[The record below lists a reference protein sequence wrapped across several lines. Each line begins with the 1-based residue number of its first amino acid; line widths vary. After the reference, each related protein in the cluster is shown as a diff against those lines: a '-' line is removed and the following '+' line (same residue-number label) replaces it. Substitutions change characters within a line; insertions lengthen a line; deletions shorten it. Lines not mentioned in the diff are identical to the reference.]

1 MKSLKNTLLSGMS
14 DVLSIANFISF
25 SVVLEFPFLSK
36 IIYLKQLRF
45 VIFLLLG
52 LCKDL
57 FEEEYF
63 LQ

>member
-1 MKSLKNTLLSGMS
+1 MKSLKNILSGMS

-25 SVVLEFPFLSK
+25 SVVLEFPFLPK
-36 IIYLKQLRF
+36 IITHLRF

-57 FEEEYF
+57 SKEEYF
-63 LQ
+63 L